1 MTSELPAYAVPGIE
15 SEDPTGD
22 PGYFFYRVD
31 RLAGFPPVAAAIGR
45 TPSVLPA
52 ICSDDSS
59 MREAFAQSSA
69 ALCRQLWIGT
79 ADGLHWELSF
89 GDGVKFI
96 VDAGDEPVDFLRDA
110 LVAQPRVSSAEHYCD
125 ENFKVETTQVLRAD
139 EMAAYFIDTV
149 VTAHREFARRQ
160 GIDLPY

>member
-1 MTSELPAYAVPGIE
+1 MTSEPPAYAVPGVE
-15 SEDPTGD
+15 SEDPTNT

-31 RLAGFPPVAAAIGR
+31 RLADFPPVAAAIGR

-52 ICSDDSS
+52 ICSDDSA
-59 MREAFAQSSA
+59 MREAFTQSRG
-69 ALCRQLWIGT
+69 ALCRQLWVGT
-79 ADGLHWELSF
+79 DDGLHWELSF

-96 VDAGDEPVDFLRDA
+96 VGPGDEPVDFLRDA
-110 LVAQPRVSSAEHYCD
+110 LVAQPGVRSAEHYCD
-125 ENFKVETTQVLRAD
+125 ENFTVATTGVLRAD

-149 VTAHREFARRQ
+149 VAAHREFARSQ